1 MKIVGR
7 ESEKNILNQLLVSK
21 QAELLA
27 IYGRR
32 RVGKTFL
39 IRTFFEENIAFEL
52 TGILDGSFREQ
63 LENFAITLTNFSTSP
78 IPIGVPDNWIQAFQL
93 LKLYLESSVSNKKQ
107 VIFIDEFPWLDSR
120 KSGFLS
126 AFDHFWNNWAS
137 RRDNIIVVICGSAA
151 SWMIQNIIGNRGGLH
166 NRITQR
172 IRLQPFSLKETE
184 SYLKSQLVNLD
195 KYQILQIFMVMGG
208 IPHYLRDIRKGQ
220 SFDQNIDRMCFS
232 KDGILRNE
240 FQHLYP
246 ALFDKPERHIAV
258 IRSLANKNEGLTR
271 TQIIEVCNL
280 SSGGSATKLL
290 DELLESGFITNYIPY
305 ERNSKDVIYK
315 LTDEYSLFYL
325 KFIEQSKDYGDGT
338 WLQKSTT
345 ASWKSWS
352 GFAFENICQKHIR
365 SIKKAL
371 GIGAIYT
378 EHSAWRYISK
388 SEEKGCQIDL
398 LIDRADKCIN
408 ICEIKFSNKEYLIT
422 KKYAEELTY
431 KRQAFLQKT
440 NTNKTLFLTMIT
452 TYGIVNNDYATNLI
466 QSSLKMEMLFDE

>member
-1 MKIVGR
+1 MKIIGR
-7 ESEKNILNQLLVSK
+7 ETEKGILNQLLESK

-39 IRTFFEENIAFEL
+39 IRTFFEENLTFEL
-52 TGILDGSFREQ
+52 TGILDGSFKEQ
-63 LENFAITLTNFSTSP
+63 LENFAITLTNFSQSS
-78 IPIGVPDNWIQAFQL
+78 IPVGVPDNWIQAFQL
-93 LKLYLESSVSNKKQ
+93 LKIYIESINSNKKQ

-126 AFDHFWNNWAS
+126 AFDHFWNSWAS
-137 RRDNIIVVICGSAA
+137 RRDNLIVVICGSAA
-151 SWMIQNIIGNRGGLH
+151 SWMIQNILGNRGGLH
-166 NRITQR
+166 NRVTQR

-184 SYLKSQLVNLD
+184 LYLKSQSINLD
-195 KYQILQIFMVMGG
+195 KYQILQLFMVMGG

-232 KDGILRNE
+232 KDGVLRNE
-240 FQHLYP
+240 FQYLYP
-246 ALFDKPERHIAV
+246 ALFEKPERHIDV

-271 TQIIEVCNL
+271 TEIIKTASL
-280 SSGGSATKLL
+280 SSGGSISKLL
-290 DELLESGFITNYIPY
+290 GELLESGFITNYIPY
-305 ERNSKDVIYK
+305 DKNSKDVIYK

-325 KFIEQSKDYGDGT
+325 KFIEQSKDSGDGT
-338 WLQKSTT
+338 WIQKSTT
-345 ASWKSWS
+345 SSWKSWS
-352 GFAFENICQKHIR
+352 GFAFENICQKHIK

-378 EHSAWRYISK
+378 EHSAWRYVSK

-398 LIDRADKCIN
+398 LIDRADRCMN
-408 ICEIKFSNKEYLIT
+408 ICEIKFSNKEYIIT
-422 KKYAEELTY
+422 KKYAEELDY
-431 KRQAFLQKT
+431 KRRAFLQKS

-452 TYGIVNNDYATNLI
+452 TYGIMNNDYASNLI
-466 QSSLKMEMLFDE
+466 QSSLKMEILFED

>member
-1 MKIVGR
+1 MEIIGR
-7 ESEKNILNQLLVSK
+7 ESEKDILNQLLVSK

-39 IRTFFEENIAFEL
+39 IRTFFEENLTFEL
-52 TGILDGSFREQ
+52 TGVLDGTFREQ
-63 LENFAITLTNFSTSP
+63 LENFAVTLTNFSKSP

-93 LKLYLESSVSNKKQ
+93 LKLHFESINSNEKQ
-107 VIFIDEFPWLDSR
+107 VVFIDEFPWLDSR
-120 KSGFLS
+120 KSGFLP
-126 AFDHFWNNWAS
+126 AFDHFWNSWAS
-137 RRDNIIVVICGSAA
+137 RKDNIIVVICGSAA

-184 SYLKSQLVNLD
+184 LYLKSKSINLD

-232 KDGILRNE
+232 KDGILKNE
-240 FQHLYP
+240 FQYLYP
-246 ALFDKPERHIAV
+246 ALFDKPERHITV

-271 TQIIEVCNL
+271 TQIIETCNL
-280 SSGGSATKLL
+280 SSGGSTTKLL

-378 EHSAWRYISK
+378 EHSAWRYVSK

-422 KKYAEELTY
+422 KKYAEELAY

-452 TYGIVNNDYATNLI
+452 TYGIVNNDYSTNLI
-466 QSSLKMEMLFDE
+466 QSSLKMEALFEE

>member
-1 MKIVGR
+1 
-7 ESEKNILNQLLVSK
+7 
-21 QAELLA
+21 
-27 IYGRR
+27 
-32 RVGKTFL
+32 
-39 IRTFFEENIAFEL
+39 
-52 TGILDGSFREQ
+52 
-63 LENFAITLTNFSTSP
+63 
-78 IPIGVPDNWIQAFQL
+78 
-93 LKLYLESSVSNKKQ
+93 LKLYLESSVSNEKQ

-126 AFDHFWNNWAS
+126 AFDHFWNSWAS

-151 SWMIQNIIGNRGGLH
+151 SWMIQNIMGNRGGLH

-195 KYQILQIFMVMGG
+195 KYQILQIFIVMGG
-208 IPHYLRDIRKGQ
+208 IPHYLLDIRKGQ

-240 FQHLYP
+240 FQYLYP

-258 IRSLANKNEGLTR
+258 MRSLANKNEGLTR
-271 TQIIEVCNL
+271 TQIIEACNL

-315 LTDEYSLFYL
+315 LSDEYSLFYL

-338 WLQKSTT
+338 WLLKSTT

-352 GFAFENICQKHIR
+352 DFAFENICQKHIR

-388 SEEKGCQIDL
+388 SEEKGFQIDL

-408 ICEIKFSNKEYLIT
+408 ICEIKFSNKAYLIT
-422 KKYAEELTY
+422 KKYAEELNY

-440 NTNKTLFLTMIT
+440 NANKTLFLTMIT

-466 QSSLKMEMLFDE
+466 QSSLKMEALFEE

>member
-1 MKIVGR
+1 MEIIGR
-7 ESEKNILNQLLVSK
+7 TSEKDILKQLLLSK

-27 IYGRR
+27 VYGRR

-52 TGILDGSFREQ
+52 TGILGGSFREQ
-63 LENFAITLTNFSTSP
+63 LENFAVTLTNFSKST
-78 IPIGVPDNWIQAFQL
+78 IPVGVPDNWIQAFQL
-93 LKLYLESSVSNKKQ
+93 LKLYIESTNSSKKQ

-126 AFDHFWNNWAS
+126 AFDHFWNSWAS

-172 IRLQPFSLKETE
+172 IRLQSFSLKETE
-184 SYLKSQLVNLD
+184 LYLKSKSINLD
-195 KYQILQIFMVMGG
+195 KYQILQVFMVMGG

-240 FQHLYP
+240 FQYLYP

-258 IRSLANKNEGLTR
+258 IKGLANKNEGLTR
-271 TQIIEVCNL
+271 TQIIETCNL
-280 SSGGSATKLL
+280 SSGGSTTKLL

-325 KFIEQSKDYGDGT
+325 KFIEKSKDYGDGT
-338 WLQKSTT
+338 WLQKSMTN
-345 ASWKSWS
+345 SWKTWS

-365 SIKKAL
+365 SIKKSL

-378 EHSAWRYISK
+378 EHSAWRYVSK

-422 KKYAEELTY
+422 KKYAEELAY

-452 TYGIVNNDYATNLI
+452 TYGIVNNDYATHLI
-466 QSSLKMEMLFDE
+466 QSSLNMEALFEE